1 MDNAV
6 DCLITGATGVLA
18 RSVVPLLLQ
27 KSASVRC
34 LVRSRSNSVL
44 PRSWLESSNLEIL
57 HGNLLSPT
65 DVDRALEGIRV
76 IYHLAAES
84 RGLPATIFAGTVVG
98 SKNLL
103 RAILRVRPARVVL
116 VSSLNVYGLAN
127 ADPRVPVTE
136 AFGIEERPEKRDV
149 YTHSKVWQ
157 ERLFWEY
164 LSGTGIEL
172 TVLRP
177 AYIYGPSQQHLP
189 ARMGLCI
196 GNLLLQTNPHAP
208 LAITYV
214 ENCADAVVF
223 CGTSKDAANEI
234 YNIVDD
240 DVPTASRYLRLSR
253 GVKPRVLG
261 LTFPFWGLTGF
272 ACVNRLAYLA
282 SAGHIPLELT
292 HYKSSCMWRGHH
304 FSAQKLKGL
313 GWKQPIATDAALERT
328 FSRRSVDGYIELPLR
343 GGV

>member
-1 MDNAV
+1 MEHAA
-6 DCLITGATGVLA
+6 DCLITGATGFLG
-18 RSVVPLLLQ
+18 RSVVPLLVQ
-27 KSASVRC
+27 TSASVRC
-34 LVRSRSNSVL
+34 LVRRSSNNVL
-44 PRSWLESSNLEIL
+44 PRSWLGLSNLEIL

-65 DVDRALEGIRV
+65 DMDLALEGIRV
-76 IYHLAAES
+76 LYHLAAES
-84 RGLPATIFAGTVVG
+84 RGPPATVFASTVVG

-136 AFGIEERPEKRDV
+136 ASDIEEHPEKRDV

-157 ERLFWEY
+157 EQLFREH
-164 LSGTGIEL
+164 LSGSGIEL

-177 AYIYGPSQQHLP
+177 GHIYGPSQQHLP

-196 GNLLLQTNPHAP
+196 GNLLLQTKPGTP
-208 LAITYV
+208 IPITYA

-223 CGTSKDAANEI
+223 CGTSKDTAHEI

-240 DVPTASRYLRLSR
+240 DVPTGSRYLRLSR
-253 GVKPRVLG
+253 GIKPRVLG
-261 LTFPFWGLTGF
+261 LTSPFWAFTGL
-272 ACVNRLAYLA
+272 ACLNRLAHKI
-282 SAGHIPLELT
+282 SAGHIPLALT
-292 HYKSSCMWRGHH
+292 HYKCSCAWRGHH
-304 FSAQKLKGL
+304 FSTQKLKSL
-313 GWKQPIATDAALERT
+313 GWKQPVATGAALERT
-328 FSRRSVDGYIELPLR
+328 FSSRSMGGYMELPLR